1 MSFPPFRGCACS
13 LAAIVVILATI
24 GSPAAFAQSRAPL
37 PPAPA
42 VPAAPAQAETLRLE
56 RAIALALNAA
66 PEAAS
71 NSARLDALRAAQRQA
86 GVRLNPTL
94 DVMAENF
101 VGTGPYR
108 FVGGLEVTATYA
120 QTIERGG
127 RRQARVTL
135 AGREIEVAEAEALVQ
150 RLDIARR
157 VQTAFVEAMTAEAMV
172 GVVAERLR
180 LARALRDEIN
190 RRVRAARDPL
200 FAGTRA
206 ETRVSEAEVDLELA
220 EHARDAAVT
229 RLAALWGG
237 SPRNL
242 VISIDD
248 FFMLDRPEPIISD
261 AISPVDLAVY
271 ESRVRRAEASVHLEQ
286 SRRVQDPTIRG
297 GARYLNGTG
306 DVALV
311 GGISI
316 PLARHDTNRGNIERA
331 EAERR
336 RAEADTEVARV
347 TRMRELALA
356 RERVSETRHEAEALL
371 RQVFPLAIRTYDQV
385 RAGFLRGG
393 FRHSDLDEAATR
405 INTVR
410 ERMVRAASEYH
421 RARIEVDRLTGRF
434 IQRLPL
440 EEAR

>member
-1 MSFPPFRGCACS
+1 MSFARFRGCNCS
-13 LAAIVVILATI
+13 LAALVVTLVTT
-24 GSPAAFAQSRAPL
+24 GSPDALAQSRARVL
-37 PPAPA
+37 AVSPAP
-42 VPAAPAQAETLRLE
+42 PQANTLTLE
-56 RAIALALNAA
+56 RSVALALNAA
-66 PEAAS
+66 PEAAT
-71 NSARLDALRAAQRQA
+71 NAARLDALRAAQRQA
-86 GVRLNPTL
+86 GVRPNPTL
-94 DVMAENF
+94 DVVAENL

-108 FVGGLEVTATYA
+108 FVGGAEVTATYA

-127 RRQARVTL
+127 RRQARVAL
-135 AGREIEVAEAEALVQ
+135 AGRDIEVAEAEALVQ

-157 VQTAFVEAMTAEAMV
+157 VHTAFVEALTAEAMV
-172 GVVAERLR
+172 GVATERLR
-180 LARALRDEIN
+180 FARELHDEID

-206 ETRVSEAEVDLELA
+206 EARVSEAEVDLELA
-220 EHARDAAVT
+220 EHARDAAMT

-237 SPRNL
+237 NARGL
-242 VISIDD
+242 AISVDD
-248 FFMLDRPEPIISD
+248 FFMLDRPEPVIGD

-271 ESRVRRAEASVHLEQ
+271 ESRIRRAEAAVRLEQ

-336 RAEADTEVARV
+336 RAGADIEVARV

-356 RERVSETRHEAEALL
+356 RERVTEARHEAQALL
-371 RQVFPLAIRTYDQV
+371 QQVFPLAMRTLAQV
-385 RAGFLRGG
+385 RAGFARGG
-393 FRHSDLDEAATR
+393 FRHADIDDAATR
-405 INTVR
+405 VNTVR

-434 IQRLPL
+434 AQRLPL
-440 EEAR
+440 EESR